1 MNIVIVGMRGAG
13 KSNVSRRLSVL
24 TKRPVF
30 STDTMAEY
38 EEGGKT
44 IADIVN
50 DSGGDWRAFRD
61 LEYRILQKIARI
73 DGVIV
78 DCGGGIVVDLD
89 DVGRE
94 IFSERKINLL
104 KRSGPIVWLKGDIE
118 RLVNK
123 VETSAARPG
132 FGELREVEAMMRR
145 REPFYEQAADLA
157 IDIEGGRPRAE
168 IAEEI
173 FETQSRSLTFR
184 DDWFRRSGRHRRSG
198 RRSERRRDVEIESV
212 SFDVLH
218 RRIVRPA
225 AAFRRDPIDVLSWV
239 LDVAGFAVYTVL
251 AVDPQNFTA
260 GFLVVEILVNA
271 GGTEALFRTRIARP
285 VDFNRN
291 VRVLQRQV
299 AGLVFPVIGIGDED
313 ARKFIEGD
321 RPVRL
326 QVVDGSA
333 FGGFFS
339 PP

>member
-24 TKRPVF
+24 TRRPVF

-123 VETSAARPG
+123 VEVSAARPG

-173 FETQSRSLTFR
+173 FRKLN
-184 DDWFRRSGRHRRSG
+184 
-198 RRSERRRDVEIESV
+198 
-212 SFDVLH
+212 
-218 RRIVRPA
+218 
-225 AAFRRDPIDVLSWV
+225 
-239 LDVAGFAVYTVL
+239 LD
-251 AVDPQNFTA
+251 
-260 GFLVVEILVNA
+260 
-271 GGTEALFRTRIARP
+271 
-285 VDFNRN
+285 
-291 VRVLQRQV
+291 
-299 AGLVFPVIGIGDED
+299 
-313 ARKFIEGD
+313 
-321 RPVRL
+321 
-326 QVVDGSA
+326 S
-333 FGGFFS
+333 
-339 PP
+339 